1 VSWRAFF
8 GATAGYFN
16 PKPTI
21 EDVRNEFGTIFDQ
34 TTITITSDPRDP
46 AVTGNDEQ
54 VKVMEPKPHQPL

>member
-16 PKPTI
+16 PKLTI
-21 EDVRNEFGTIFDQ
+21 EDVRDKLGTIFDQ
-34 TTITITSDPRDP
+34 ATITITSDPRDP

-54 VKVMEPKPHQPL
+54 VKVMEPKPHHPL